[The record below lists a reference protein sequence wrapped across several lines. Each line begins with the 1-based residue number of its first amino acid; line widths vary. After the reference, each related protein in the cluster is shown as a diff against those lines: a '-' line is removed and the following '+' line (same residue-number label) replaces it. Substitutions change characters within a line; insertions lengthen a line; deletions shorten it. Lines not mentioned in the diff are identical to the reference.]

1 MSFISIILQGL
12 FLYLLGVVLYCYGDT
27 NYVAN
32 AEHPSAGKS
41 MSFYS
46 YWDLH
51 LYVSRPDFEIAD
63 IIKKNTFR

>member
-32 AEHPSAGKS
+32 ADTLCWKK
-41 MSFYS
+41 
-46 YWDLH
+46 
-51 LYVSRPDFEIAD
+51 YVFLFLLGFTSLCVQA
-63 IIKKNTFR
+63 

>member
-32 AEHPSAGKS
+32 AEHPLLEKVCLSILTGIYIF
-41 MSFYS
+41 MCP
-46 YWDLH
+46 DLI
-51 LYVSRPDFEIAD
+51 L
-63 IIKKNTFR
+63 K